1 MEKKTEKD
9 NMDAK
14 LRIKDELRGYRVYIK
29 RGTEKDNVCFLVHQY
44 CNISIEGMSSN
55 KVIVLVCSTCD
66 H

>member
-29 RGTEKDNVCFLVHQY
+29 RNREGQCLFLG
-44 CNISIEGMSSN
+44 ST
-55 KVIVLVCSTCD
+55 VL
-66 H
+66 